1 MMEGYIFTDKLPVE
15 DYLRLRES
23 EGWRKLPEDEAM
35 AGLERSFAN
44 IAVLLDNEVVG
55 MARLLWDHG
64 YCAFLTD
71 VIVAEKCRH
80 NGLASEMIKRL
91 IEKLRAEK
99 KEGWQIAVYLMAAKE
114 KESFYERL
122 GFRTR
127 PDERVGS
134 GMDMWLA

>member
-1 MMEGYIFTDKLPVE
+1 MEGFVFTDKLPVE
-15 DYLRLRES
+15 DYLRLRAG
-23 EGWRKLPEDEAM
+23 EGWRALPAEEAQ
-35 AGLERSFAN
+35 AGLDRSFAN
-44 IAVLLDNEVVG
+44 IAVLLDDEVVG
-55 MARLLWDHG
+55 MARLVWDHG

-80 NGLASEMIKRL
+80 KGLASEMIERL
-91 IEKLRAEK
+91 VGKLRAEK

-114 KESFYERL
+114 KEGFYQRF

-134 GMDMWLA
+134 GMDMWL